1 MRKLCAVFAHPD
13 DESFSI
19 AGTLAKYAD
28 EGVETTL
35 ITATRG
41 EAGEVAGREMGP
53 DELAE
58 IRERELRTAAEV
70 LGVHHLRLLGLP
82 DGQLADRFDDLY
94 ASIKGALAELR
105 PDVLIAEDA
114 RGITGHPDHI
124 AVTRAVIRAFDDL
137 GEAAPLKL
145 YEHVV
150 PASIMPEGLSGTPD
164 DYITTTVDVDAWG
177 GRIMDALRAHRSQVG
192 EEMLNRFESFHPRR
206 DHFICIRS
214 RVPIV
219 IPERDLFASV
229 PA

>member
-1 MRKLCAVFAHPD
+1 MRELCAVFAHPD

-19 AGTLAKYAD
+19 GGTLAKYAD
-28 EGVETTL
+28 AGVQTTL

-41 EAGEVAGREMGP
+41 EAGEVAGREMAP

-58 IRERELRTAAEV
+58 LRERELRTAADV

-82 DGQLADRFDDLY
+82 DGQLANSFDDLC
-94 ASIKGALAELR
+94 ASIKRALAEIR
-105 PDVLIAEDA
+105 PHVLITEDA

-124 AVTRAVIRAFDDL
+124 SVTHAVIRVFDDL

-150 PASIMPEGLSGTPD
+150 PASIMPQGLSGTPD

-177 GRIMDALRAHRSQVG
+177 EQIMGALRAHRSQVG
-192 EEMLNRFESFHPRR
+192 EDMLTRFKSFHPRR

-219 IPERDLFASV
+219 IPERDLFAGV